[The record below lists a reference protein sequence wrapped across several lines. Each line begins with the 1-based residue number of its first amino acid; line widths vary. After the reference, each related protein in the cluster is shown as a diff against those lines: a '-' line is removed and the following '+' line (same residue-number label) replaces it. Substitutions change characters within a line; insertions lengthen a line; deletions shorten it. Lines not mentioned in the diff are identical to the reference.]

1 MPKTAHGEYN
11 HRVEH
16 PSGFAASVASEREVD
31 IVAKPSRERY
41 MPSAPEV
48 GYSLCK
54 VRSDEVVLQFNAQE
68 TSATDSHQRISCKIG
83 IDLNS
88 V

>member
-1 MPKTAHGEYN
+1 MPKSAHCEDY
-11 HRVEH
+11 HRVKH
-16 PSGFAASVASEREVD
+16 PASFAASAASERKVD
-31 IVAKPSRERY
+31 IVAKPSRKRD

-68 TSATDSHQRISCKIG
+68 TSATDSHQRITCKIG

>member
-11 HRVEH
+11 HRVEY
-16 PSGFAASVASEREVD
+16 PSGFAASVASEREID
-31 IVAKPSRERY
+31 IVAKPSRKRY

-68 TSATDSHQRISCKIG
+68 TSAADSHQ
-83 IDLNS
+83 
-88 V
+88 